1 MMRVSIPYGQR
12 TLDCEVDP
20 DRVLTPAGA
29 TRPPPSLPDPAAAVH
44 AALEAPEGYPP
55 LRRILTPDDHVAI
68 LVDEALPD
76 LALLLT
82 PILEVIVGAGVK
94 AEAVTL
100 LCPPSASNQPWL
112 DDLPERFEETRLEV
126 HDPADRNHLSY
137 LATTKHG
144 RRIYL
149 NRTAVDADQLILL
162 TARRYDPH
170 LGISGCEGA
179 LYPAVSDLA
188 TLQES
193 GGRLSLDT
201 PGREAWP
208 ARRESAE
215 VAWLLGAPFAVQ
227 IIESAGDGIAHVL
240 AGTVDASALGQE
252 QLDSRWRLSV
262 PAQAETVVAAISGD
276 PARHRFADLAAALA
290 CACRAVE
297 PGGNIVLLTE
307 ANPALGPGA
316 DLLRQADTPREALD
330 ALDQHHPPDRAAAFL
345 WATAAQEASLY
356 VLSAMPP
363 ETVEELFATP
373 LDDDRQ
379 VQRLLRGQG
388 PFLFIP
394 DAHKA
399 MVEVLPTPARG
410 RKKVPHPA

>member
-1 MMRVSIPYGQR
+1 MRISIPYGR
-12 TLDCEVDP
+12 HTLDCEVDP
-20 DRVLTPAGA
+20 DRLLPPALA
-29 TRPPPSLPDPAAAVH
+29 DPASAVR

-55 LRRILTPDDHVAI
+55 LHRILTPDDHVAI
-68 LVDEALPD
+68 LVDEALPE

-82 PILEVIVGAGVK
+82 PVLEVIVSAGVNP
-94 AEAVTL
+94 EAITL
-100 LCPPSASNQPWL
+100 LCPPSTSNQPWL
-112 DDLPERFEETRLEV
+112 DDLPEQFEETRLEV

-149 NRTAVDADQLILL
+149 NRTAVDADQLVLL

-193 GGRLSLDT
+193 DGRLSLDA
-201 PGREAWP
+201 PGQEVWP
-208 ARRESAE
+208 ARREAAE

-227 IIESAGDGIAHVL
+227 VIESEGDGIARVL
-240 AGTVDASALGQE
+240 AGPVDASALGQRE
-252 QLDSRWRLSV
+252 LDARWRLSV
-262 PAQAETVVAAISGD
+262 SARAETVVASVSGD
-276 PARHRFADLAAALA
+276 PPRHRFADLAAALA
-290 CACRAVE
+290 SAYRAVE
-297 PGGNIVLLTE
+297 PGGSIVLLTE
-307 ANPALGPGA
+307 ANPPLGPGVE
-316 DLLRQADTPREALD
+316 LLRQADTPREALD
-330 ALDQHHPPDRAAAFL
+330 ALAHHQPPDRAAAFL

-356 VLSAMPP
+356 VLSAMPS

-388 PFLFIP
+388 PFLLIP

-410 RKKVPHPA
+410 RKKAPHPA